1 LIVAVQCTETRE
13 RSVPRKLRQLR
24 SDLRKSGF
32 RRLTG
37 RGKGD
42 HEVWEHPTGV
52 RAGLDGPDGQDA
64 KPYQEKH
71 VREAIAEADRRTP

>member
-1 LIVAVQCTETRE
+1 M
-13 RSVPRKLRQLR
+13 PRKLRELR

-32 RRLTG
+32 RRLRG

-52 RAGLDGPDGQDA
+52 RAGLDGRDGQDA
-64 KPYQEKH
+64 KPYQEKQI
-71 VREAIAEADRRTP
+71 REAIEEAKRRAP